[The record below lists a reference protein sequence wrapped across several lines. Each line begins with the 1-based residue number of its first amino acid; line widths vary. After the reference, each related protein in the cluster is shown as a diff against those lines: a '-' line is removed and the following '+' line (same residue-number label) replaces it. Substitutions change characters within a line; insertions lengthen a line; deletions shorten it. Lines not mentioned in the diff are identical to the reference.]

1 MNLQSSKKLIE
12 NSILKNNPK
21 TFKTKLYFNYFN
33 TKLGL
38 MLGIFDDNYL
48 YFLGFIDSK
57 NLIEEI
63 KRLTKKLS
71 ASLILGTSKISK
83 DLDKKLKLYFSNK
96 LKIFDIPFKLTGT
109 NFQIKVWNQ
118 LTKIEYG
125 GILSYKE
132 IARLL
137 KMPKACRAIGNANG
151 SNKICLIIP
160 CHRVIRENGSLGGYS
175 AGDNKKSFLINLE
188 KNLLSK

>member
-1 MNLQSSKKLIE
+1 MDLQSSKKLIE

-21 TFKTKLYFNYFN
+21 VFKTKLYFNYFN

-63 KRLTKKLS
+63 KKLTKKLS
-71 ASLILGTSKISK
+71 TSLTLGTSKISK

-109 NFQIKVWNQ
+109 NFQIRVWNQ

-125 GILSYKE
+125 KILSYKE
-132 IARLL
+132 IASLL
-137 KMPKACRAIGNANG
+137 KMPKAYRAIGNANG

>member
-1 MNLQSSKKLIE
+1 MDIQSSKKLIE

-21 TFKTKLYFNYFN
+21 AFKTKLCFNYFD

-63 KRLTKKLS
+63 KTLTKKLS
-71 ASLILGTSKISK
+71 ASLTLGTSKISK

-125 GILSYKE
+125 EILSYKE

-137 KMPKACRAIGNANG
+137 KMPKAYRAIGNANG

-188 KNLLSK
+188 KNLLSR

>member
-1 MNLQSSKKLIE
+1 MNIHSLKKLIE

-21 TFKTKLYFNYFN
+21 VFKIKLYFNYFD
-33 TKLGL
+33 TKIGL

-48 YFLGFIDSK
+48 YFLEFIDSK
-57 NLIEEI
+57 NLIKEI
-63 KRLTKKLS
+63 KTLTKKLS
-71 ASLILGTSKISK
+71 SSLTFGTSKISK

-125 GILSYKE
+125 KILSYKE

-137 KMPKACRAIGNANG
+137 KMPKAYRAIGNANG
-151 SNKICLIIP
+151 LNKICLIIP
-160 CHRVIRENGSLGGYS
+160 CHRVIRDDGSLGGYS
-175 AGDNKKSFLINLE
+175 GGDGKKKVLLNLE
-188 KNLLSK
+188 KDLIK